1 MENEIVS
8 IAEAARILGVSQATI
23 RNWVKLH
30 KIKPMQES
38 PIRFNK
44 NDLLTFASSLENENV
59 LKSRRNKSRI
69 SARFI
74 PASYVDSSS
83 PNLGMVKTILEN
95 LPGLDEALLFEAKKL
110 MEAAGIP
117 GQISSALS
125 AGISA
130 FTSAAAMNNDLAADQ
145 TKSSANYYEHMSSS
159 KDSYVD
165 VYENLP
171 SFELVPG
178 EDSLGLLYL
187 ALRNLR
193 DKKSTGSY
201 YTPFYVV
208 DKMIRDLLTGIFL
221 IQDKIANDRDSICDS
236 LNSDC
241 RSIPEGSAESDARER
256 YSLSAAVS
264 HKTILDPAC
273 GTGNFLLRLPD
284 SVPLEN
290 IYGFDIDPMA
300 VAIARINI
308 AIKYRIRTRDEL
320 DIICRNICLYDF
332 LLTDENENT
341 CFDIIIG
348 NPPWGFAFDRE
359 QCALLKDRFSTP
371 PVTGRPESFSLFL
384 EQGLRM
390 LSNNGTLSFLLPESV
405 LETEYHR
412 PVREL
417 IINRYEVSSL
427 SYLGDIFDKVQCPS
441 IILTLTNKTVSH
453 CTHKVSVE
461 MFMQKKND
469 LTLIRS
475 FPAASKRLSPA
486 SFQLLTDDA
495 ENEILKKIE
504 SVPHFTLKG
513 SADFALGIVT
523 GDNKNL
529 LLLTS
534 QGSGEPILRGKDIY
548 KFGISEPEV
557 YIRYE
562 PDNFQQCAPTHIY
575 RAPEKLFYRF
585 IATEPILALDR
596 AGTLSLNS
604 ANIIVPHVDGYSA
617 AYIMALLNSDVLS
630 FYYRKRFRSLK
641 VLRSSL
647 EALPIAAC
655 TPSEMEEI
663 SDLAEKISAT
673 PPDKKDEVT
682 ENLTHKLNQ
691 KIFRLYGISP
701 EDI

>member
-30 KIKPMQES
+30 KIEPMQIS
-38 PIRFNK
+38 PIRFDK
-44 NDLLTFASSLENENV
+44 KKLLTFASSLENENV

-83 PNLGMVKTILEN
+83 PNFGMVKTILEN

-130 FTSAAAMNNDLAADQ
+130 FTSAAAMNNDLAAAQ
-145 TKSSANYYEHMSSS
+145 ARSSANYNEHMSTSGNS
-159 KDSYVD
+159 DFD
-165 VYENLP
+165 AFENLP
-171 SFELVPG
+171 AFELVPG

-208 DKMIRDLLTGIFL
+208 DKMIRDLLTGKPL
-221 IQDKIANDRDSICDS
+221 IRGNICDS
-236 LNSDC
+236 LNTDG
-241 RSIPEGSAESDARER
+241 RSVSESSSERCSSSAIIS
-256 YSLSAAVS
+256 Y
-264 HKTILDPAC
+264 KTILDPAC

-284 SVPLEN
+284 SVPLKN

-300 VAIARINI
+300 IAIARINI
-308 AIKYRIRTRDEL
+308 AIKYRIRTWDEL
-320 DIICRNICLYDF
+320 DIICRNICLCDF

-412 PVREL
+412 LVREL

-504 SVPHFTLKG
+504 SAHHFTLKG

-529 LLLTS
+529 LLPLS
-534 QGSGEPILRGKDIY
+534 QGDVEPILRGKDIY

-585 IATEPILALDR
+585 IAAEPILALDR

-701 EDI
+701 ENI